1 MAKSAVV
8 EEKKKLKS
16 KAAVKS
22 KKPQDDPEVRKST
35 LIEDRKRLGKTNL
48 EYLIRFYFS
57 FDKLTGKQYYI
68 VEFSTFRLFSQLN
81 YSITTK
87 VKKQKDQITISLLGL
102 STNNSYYTN
111 SYSAVSF
118 LRFEDLFGDFTVNIV
133 KQDGTVN
140 SAQVAFNIYNKTIE
154 IRSTSSGNQGTD
166 RIFCQ
171 FETDN
176 SQFTFG

>member
-8 EEKKKLKS
+8 IEKKKPKAKS
-16 KAAVKS
+16 AVKS
-22 KKPQDDPEVRKST
+22 KKEAPDIESRKSA
-35 LIEDRKRLGKTNL
+35 LIEDRKRFGKTNL
-48 EYLIRFYFS
+48 EYLVRFYFS
-57 FDKLTGKQYYI
+57 FDKVTGKQFYT
-68 VEFSTFRLFSQLN
+68 VALSTYRLFSQLN

-87 VKKQKDQITISLLGL
+87 VKRQRDHITVNLLGL

-118 LRFEDLFGDFTVNIV
+118 LRFEELFGDFTVNVV

-140 SAQVAFNIYNKTIE
+140 SALVAFNIYNKSIE
-154 IRSTSSGNQGTD
+154 IRSTSSGNDGED

-171 FETDN
+171 FETDS

>member
-1 MAKSAVV
+1 MAKSEVLV
-8 EEKKKLKS
+8 EKKKPKKKPALKS
-16 KAAVKS
+16 ETETVDSELK
-22 KKPQDDPEVRKST
+22 KST

-48 EYLIRFYFS
+48 EYYVRFYFE
-57 FDKLTGKQYYI
+57 FDKVTGRQYYTI
-68 VEFSTFRLFSQLN
+68 ALSTFRLFSQLN

-87 VKKQKDQITISLLGL
+87 IKKQKDQITINLLGL

-118 LRFEDLFGDFTVNIV
+118 LRLEELFGDFTVNVV
-133 KQDGTVN
+133 KQDGTIN
-140 SAQVAFNIYNKTIE
+140 SALVSFNIFNKTIE
-154 IRSTSSGNQGTD
+154 IRSTSSGNEGQD

>member
-1 MAKSAVV
+1 MAKSEVLV
-8 EEKKKLKS
+8 EKKKPKKKPALKS
-16 KAAVKS
+16 ETETVDSELK
-22 KKPQDDPEVRKST
+22 KST

-48 EYLIRFYFS
+48 EYYVRFYFE
-57 FDKLTGKQYYI
+57 FDKVTGRQYYTI
-68 VEFSTFRLFSQLN
+68 ALSTFRLFSQLN

-87 VKKQKDQITISLLGL
+87 IKKQKDQITINLLGL

-118 LRFEDLFGDFTVNIV
+118 LRLEELFGDFTVNVV
-133 KQDGTVN
+133 KQDGTIN
-140 SAQVAFNIYNKTIE
+140 SALVSFNIYNRTIE
-154 IRSTSSGNQGTD
+154 IRSTSSGNEGQD

>member
-1 MAKSAVV
+1 MAKSAVL
-8 EEKKKLKS
+8 EAKRKPKKK
-16 KAAVKS
+16 AAANTEN
-22 KKPQDDPEVRKST
+22 DPVETDVRKSA
-35 LIEDRKRLGKTNL
+35 LIEDRKRQGKTNL
-48 EYLIRFYFS
+48 EYYVRFYFNY
-57 FDKLTGKQYYI
+57 DKATARQYYI
-68 VEFSTFRLFSQLN
+68 IELSTFRLFSNLN

-87 VKKQKDQITISLLGL
+87 IKRQKDQITISLLGL

-118 LRFEDLFGDFTVNIV
+118 IRFEELFGEFTVNVV

-140 SAQVAFNIYNKTIE
+140 SAVVSFNIYNKTIE
-154 IRSTSSGNQGTD
+154 IRSTSSGKEGQD